1 MTTFFFNSTVAS
13 TKSDHIRR
21 IWRATKLTRSRR
33 NNQVPECGGCD
44 RISWLRSPRPSW
56 KKWFLSTGTVLKK
69 VWSLDFKVGD
79 YCRHSVGTWNG
90 KSPVILTALVIF
102 LSLRTKGTVFRPAIH
117 SVIIQGLGTGRGKS
131 FVDRNCA
138 FPRKY
143 CYDLREDQNSMDRRI
158 SCYLVIIQRVDTF
171 CTAVFRSAR
180 F

>member
-1 MTTFFFNSTVAS
+1 MPAF
-13 TKSDHIRR
+13 
-21 IWRATKLTRSRR
+21 
-33 NNQVPECGGCD
+33 
-44 RISWLRSPRPSW
+44 SWN
-56 KKWFLSTGTVLKK
+56 V
-69 VWSLDFKVGD
+69 
-79 YCRHSVGTWNG
+79 NG

-102 LSLRTKGTVFRPAIH
+102 LSLRTKGAVFRPTPIH
-117 SVIIQGLGTGRGKS
+117 SVIIHGLGTGRRKS
-131 FVDRNCA
+131 FVHRNCA